1 MATNNP
7 YEGMRTGCKI
17 NCVNGEQRMQCPAL
31 PAIDKVIGTCAGN
44 SITMGVSSSN
54 SNFDIQAMHTA
65 NLARIAAAQDKMN
78 TELQE
83 ANARMNPP
91 KTVSPPTNPAFVA
104 AGMAGIAQA
113 KARMA
118 AQKKDSGI

>member
-1 MATNNP
+1 MANP

-31 PAIDKVIGTCAGN
+31 PAIDKVIGACAGN
-44 SITMGVSSSN
+44 SITMGSSLSTSN
-54 SNFDIQAMHTA
+54 INAQAMHTA

-83 ANARMNPP
+83 ANERMNPP
-91 KTVSPPTNPAFVA
+91 KKISPPTNPAFVA

>member
-1 MATNNP
+1 
-7 YEGMRTGCKI
+7 
-17 NCVNGEQRMQCPAL
+17 MQCPAL

>member
-31 PAIDKVIGTCAGN
+31 PAIDKVIGACAGN
-44 SITMGVSSSN
+44 SIIVGSPTN
-54 SNFDIQAMHTA
+54 SRPDVQAMHTA

-83 ANARMNPP
+83 ANERMNPP
-91 KTVSPPTNPAFVA
+91 KKVSPPTNPAFVA